1 MIASAL
7 GPVFLLIMLGAVLNW
22 LNFPGRQFWPGIER
36 LTYYLLF
43 PALLVH
49 RIALTDLSGVS
60 LLPLAAVLAGGLGLT
75 SLLVLGLQYWLR
87 ADAPALTSA
96 YQGAIR
102 FNTFIGLAAAS
113 ALFGDAGLSIAA
125 VVIGLK
131 IPLVN
136 VACVL
141 AFAVALGGGR
151 PSFKKIARDLATN
164 PLIVSCVIGLIL
176 NLTGAGLP
184 GWTGETLAFLGA
196 TALPLGLLAVG
207 VALNLTRLTGSLMLM
222 GLSSVL
228 KFAAMPLIMWGLAVA
243 LNLSPAVQQIV
254 VLLACMPTASSG
266 YILARQLGGDASL
279 MANIIT
285 VQSLI
290 GFAVIPLWVWALL

>member
-7 GPVFLLIMLGAVLNW
+7 GPVFLLILLGAFLNW
-22 LNFPGRQFWPGIER
+22 LNFPGRQYWQGIER

-60 LLPLAAVLAGGLGLT
+60 LLPLALVLAGGLGLT
-75 SLLVLGLQYWLR
+75 SLLVVGLQFWLR
-87 ADAPALTSA
+87 TGAPALTSA

-131 IPLVN
+131 IPLLN

-141 AFAVALGGGR
+141 AFAIALGGGK
-151 PSFKKIARDLATN
+151 PSVAKIGRDLATN
-164 PLIVSCVIGLIL
+164 PLIVSCAIGLAL
-176 NLTGAGLP
+176 NLSGAGLP
-184 GWTGETLAFLGA
+184 GWTADTLSFLGA

-207 VALNLTRLTGSLMLM
+207 VALNPMRLTGSLVLM
-222 GLSSVL
+222 SLSSLL
-228 KFAAMPLIMWGLAVA
+228 KFVAMPAIMWGLAVA
-243 LNLSPAVQQIV
+243 LNLGPAVQQIV

-285 VQSLI
+285 VQSLL
-290 GFAVIPLWVWALL
+290 GFAVIPLWVWMLL